1 MELIREAEWII
12 TCFLKRVVCNRLLWS
27 GLFIGYVY
35 NLNKAAEFCHAAP
48 GDDAGQVP
56 GGLQTPP
63 PPDAPQAL
71 PAPPWV
77 QQQHIPK
84 QVTSLRTWS
93 ISLLAVMLVK

>member
-12 TCFLKRVVCNRLLWS
+12 TCFLKRVVCSRLLWS

-63 PPDAPQAL
+63 PPRCSPGTPSPTVGAAAAHSKASHQLEDLEHL
-71 PAPPWV
+71 PLGSNAG
-77 QQQHIPK
+77 
-84 QVTSLRTWS
+84 
-93 ISLLAVMLVK
+93 